1 MDRKGSAVWNGD
13 FKNGS
18 GTVSTES
25 GAMKETQ
32 YGVGARFENEPGTN
46 PEELIGAAHASCY
59 SMALS
64 LGLQNAGLTA
74 ERIETTSTVSLNK
87 VEGGFAIDKIHLDVV
102 ASVPGASDAQ
112 FQEIAEATKV
122 GCPVSKLL
130 NASMTLSATLNS

>member
-13 FKNGS
+13 FKNGK
-18 GTVSTES
+18 GTISTES
-25 GAMKETQ
+25 GALSETQ
-32 YGVGARFENEPGTN
+32 YGVGQRFENEPGTN
-46 PEELIGAAHASCY
+46 PEELVGAAFASCY

-87 VEGGFAIDKIHLDVV
+87 VEGGFAITKIHLDVV

-130 NASMTLSATLNS
+130 NAEKTLSAKLR